1 MIIDKLSQKNFEPNK
16 LVDILGTAK
25 ANDYRR
31 ALERIKDDYKNIIV
45 ILTPQKMSQPE
56 ETAHILSNSIHK
68 NKIIA
73 LFLGDKSIKSAVD
86 ILKKNKIPVFTS
98 GV

>member
-1 MIIDKLSQKNFEPNK
+1 
-16 LVDILGTAK
+16 
-25 ANDYRR
+25 
-31 ALERIKDDYKNIIV
+31 
-45 ILTPQKMSQPE
+45 MSQPE